1 MKELSQK
8 AAYWISDR
16 ILELIPSENFSVN
29 LISKELIIISQQKL
43 RV

>member
-16 ILELIPSENFSVN
+16 ILELIPSRNFLVN
-29 LISKELIIISQQKL
+29 LISIEPIIISQQKI